1 MTNWIPEP
9 VFYIV
14 QPSVP
19 IDEKEYTKRLEEV
32 KRKVEEAA
40 ERRFAAEIFEINY
53 VNA

>member
-1 MTNWIPEP
+1 MTNWIPGTG
-9 VFYIV
+9 FYIV
-14 QPSVP
+14 QPSGP

-32 KRKVEEAA
+32 KRKVEQA